1 MKTTTTLVKIAV
13 GIPTRLSILSPGFFA
28 NLDRLFYHWLE
39 GRLELKRTCRSVCAD
54 NWILAM
60 FPFEITPVEKSK
72 NEELLTYFLKEDG
85 FVTIGPQKFCMNQH
99 YADYAENFYN
109 IEVKKDDVWI
119 VTYPR
124 SGTTWTH
131 EMMWIMMHG
140 MDFEKAKSVWH
151 GDKFLFLERSVLGSK
166 KQKAK
171 RMEEIKNGNV
181 ELDEKFK
188 NMQIPG
194 HELIKQLETPRCI
207 KTHLPLSLLPPN
219 LLDTAKV
226 VYVARNPKDCA
237 VSNYY
242 HNKGTPGGFEA
253 EFEQYWKLFQDGLLM
268 FGPHTE
274 HVKDAW
280 ERRDHPNLFFFF
292 YEDLK
297 KDLPGMTRKMAK
309 FLEKNI
315 SDDDVKAM
323 VNHLSFDNMK
333 SIEDGFMKKSTGPFR
348 GPRYGHF
355 RQGKSGYKE
364 EFKNIGKAADKWVEK
379 ITKATGIPF
388 PSTSDN

>member
-1 MKTTTTLVKIAV
+1 
-13 GIPTRLSILSPGFFA
+13 
-28 NLDRLFYHWLE
+28 
-39 GRLELKRTCRSVCAD
+39 
-54 NWILAM
+54 M
-60 FPFEITPVEKSK
+60 FKHQISPVEKSK
-72 NEELLTYFLKEDG
+72 NDELLSYFVGEDG
-85 FVTIGPQKFCMNQH
+85 FVVIGPKKFCMNENYRDH
-99 YADYAENFYN
+99 AEGFFNL
-109 IEVKKDDVWI
+109 EVKKDDVWI

-131 EMMWIMMHG
+131 EMMWIMTHG

-151 GDKFLFLERSVLGSK
+151 GDKFLFLEQSILGSK
-166 KQKAK
+166 KMKAK
-171 RMEEIKNGNV
+171 FMEDHKNV
-181 ELDEKFK
+181 EEREE
-188 NMQIPG
+188 MHSRMRGPG
-194 HELIKQLETPRCI
+194 YELIKQLETPRCI

-226 VYVARNPKDCA
+226 VYVARHPKDCA

-242 HNKGTPGGFEA
+242 HNKGTPVGFEA
-253 EFEQYWKLFQDGLLM
+253 EFEQYWQLFKDGLLM

-274 HVKDAW
+274 HVKEAW

-309 FLEKNI
+309 FLEKYI
-315 SDDDVKAM
+315 SDSDVEAM
-323 VNHLSFDNMK
+323 VNHLSFDKMK
-333 SIEDGFMKKSTGPFR
+333 AIENEFVKKATGPFR

-364 EFKNIGKAADKWVEK
+364 EFKNIGRAVDEWVEK
-379 ITKATGIPF
+379 MIKATGIPF
-388 PSTSDN
+388 PSPDGVQ